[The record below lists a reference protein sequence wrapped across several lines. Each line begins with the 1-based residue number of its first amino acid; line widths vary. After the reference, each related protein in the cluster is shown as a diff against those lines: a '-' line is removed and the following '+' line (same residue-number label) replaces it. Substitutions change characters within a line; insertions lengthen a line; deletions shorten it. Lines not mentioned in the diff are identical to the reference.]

1 MKKLIFFDIDGTIIT
16 DGPGEHI
23 IPGSFP
29 ETLSALQKNGHLCFI
44 NTGRAF
50 SEVDD
55 VIRRLPFDGY
65 ICGCGTYIEYK
76 GKTLYS
82 YTIPFETG
90 NEILRSLND
99 CHLSWLL
106 EGTRHVY
113 YSSLPYQTRIQEFK
127 DEHSRMIPE
136 AFRIITPEQERDIE
150 FDKFCICLDKN
161 HQFDKFYE
169 QYKGILTFIDR
180 KGGFYEIVPK
190 GHSKASGIAFLENY
204 FGVPREDTISIG
216 DSANDL
222 PMLEYTGFSIAM
234 GNSSSEVFDI
244 ADYVTDSVMEDGIY
258 HAMKHLGLI

>member
-127 DEHSRMIPE
+127 DEHSQMIPE

>member
-50 SEVDD
+50 SEVDY